1 MEQID
6 QLNVFLLQDIDEKFS
21 NFHQVIT
28 TRLIPA
34 VKKFNAVSEPT
45 REAAKV
51 RTTRLWF
58 LGWEERELETR
69 DASR

>member
-51 RTTRLWF
+51 RTCARPSQM
-58 LGWEERELETR
+58 LGRAPDERTQ
-69 DASR
+69 

>member
-51 RTTRLWF
+51 RICFTLQGPDRGSVD
-58 LGWEERELETR
+58 LGLR
-69 DASR
+69 A

>member
-6 QLNVFLLQDIDEKFS
+6 QLNVFLLQDIDQKFS

-34 VKKFNAVSEPT
+34 VKKFNVVSEPT

-51 RTTRLWF
+51 CMGF
-58 LGWEERELETR
+58 LCGNQRG
-69 DASR
+69 